1 MPPGLNLERLVHFL
15 CQLGASWAPH
25 GLNLAVLDTSWTP
38 LGCVQSA
45 LAALSEPIWTP
56 RWSSELQLV
65 LQTAKMSSNMPS
77 SCPSRA
83 LQTFEKY
90 GRVVKF
96 RGPGLFAVEVL
107 LDCIFAGLQAFLDAF
122 WGSSW
127 TSWTFL
133 GLNLAPLGLNLQ
145 PLGRLLASTWG
156 LLGAS
161 GAQLGASWVPLE
173 LNLAALGGFWASVG
187 PTWAPSG
194 LHMASKWPP
203 SGLQVNSNYWSK

>member
-90 GRVVKF
+90 GRVIKF
-96 RGPGLFAVEVL
+96 RGPGFFAVEVL

-127 TSWTFL
+127 TSW
-133 GLNLAPLGLNLQ
+133 
-145 PLGRLLASTWG
+145 
-156 LLGAS
+156 
-161 GAQLGASWVPLE
+161 AQLGASWAQLT
-173 LNLAALGGFWASVG
+173 AS
-187 PTWAPSG
+187 WAPLGFNLGPLGRLWGSTWSLLG
-194 LHMASKWPP
+194 AS
-203 SGLQVNSNYWSK
+203 

>member
-65 LQTAKMSSNMPS
+65 LQTAKMSSNMPF

-90 GRVVKF
+90 GRVIKF
-96 RGPGLFAVEVL
+96 RGPGIFAVEVRTN
-107 LDCIFAGLQAFLDAF
+107 CREQ
-122 WGSSW
+122 
-127 TSWTFL
+127 
-133 GLNLAPLGLNLQ
+133 Q
-145 PLGRLLASTWG
+145 RLLEHRTALSKG
-156 LLGAS
+156 LPTNSRTNCILQRYCKNA
-161 GAQLGASWVPLE
+161 E
-173 LNLAALGGFWASVG
+173 LVCR
-187 PTWAPSG
+187 
-194 LHMASKWPP
+194 
-203 SGLQVNSNYWSK
+203 

>member
-15 CQLGASWAPH
+15 CQLGASLAPH

-83 LQTFEKY
+83 LQTFEKC
-90 GRVVKF
+90 GRVVKI
-96 RGPGLFAVEVL
+96 L
-107 LDCIFAGLQAFLDAF
+107 
-122 WGSSW
+122 GS
-127 TSWTFL
+127 
-133 GLNLAPLGLNLQ
+133 
-145 PLGRLLASTWG
+145 
-156 LLGAS
+156 
-161 GAQLGASWVPLE
+161 
-173 LNLAALGGFWASVG
+173 GFFGV
-187 PTWAPSG
+187 
-194 LHMASKWPP
+194 
-203 SGLQVNSNYWSK
+203 